1 MINNAVT
8 VNKAGLNRIYSSSMI
23 QSRKKENMNNFIKDT
38 NNDSAIKRTS
48 TSKSAD
54 NVKLL
59 SKFNLPIEDSLIN
72 GIEVLEKH
80 GVNLSKKNLLDF
92 VSAKKNL
99 SFIANNLDSNMVQKL
114 SEKEVDIKQDP
125 LQKISDHIKD
135 MKNSGESKSLLTL
148 LAQGKKLTSEAA
160 GRIAKDLF
168 GSKMGKDVKDAVKA
182 LHKSGA
188 EITKENVNLIN
199 DTLNNLNQLKNNEDE
214 TIIKTMKKAIEPS
227 IENLI
232 KTKSNITKGAV
243 MSDEKLSQKVTA
255 NYEKLSVSGSLNVDN
270 SISDKELA
278 LMEDEIKELLRKE
291 GIESTKDNIE
301 LAKKLIKNQVPI
313 SKENI
318 ENIEQTKEAIEY
330 LKGQLSYEKLAI
342 LYKAGINVEKEH
354 VVNIVE
360 LVNSLESE
368 SELIDKSSNSIKG
381 DEEKIN
387 EILNRLNKLNNMQ
400 DRDLILLL
408 KKGIDFKVGILN
420 KLVLGAKL
428 ENILLAE
435 DISLQNAYN
444 NISEVVNSFN
454 LLNEMQL
461 GTIARQLST
470 NSLISLDNLVLA
482 HKNSENTLIANN
494 TNISDSKATSINNS
508 LLVEFFSERAAV
520 LALTQN
526 NVSVNQASIKQLFE
540 LSKQVSYVK
549 HNITS
554 RMIKNSVDNN
564 MNIMSMEMNKLNEYV
579 RGQVKM
585 HDIDH
590 TLSLLPKI
598 NSNKESILA
607 MLMKNN
613 MPLALKEAENML
625 LLFSNQKQIGEQ
637 IGSALNEL
645 EHSSTSVAKNEAKE
659 IRQLLTGITSEI
671 KLGDFD
677 IDKTLDKIAKT
688 IDLLRNSMASL
699 DGKTNTEIEKALNN
713 LMSSLEFQSQ
723 MNKNN
728 YVLQFP
734 IMMSEYAK
742 NLQIFVMD
750 QKKGSKKI
758 NPKDMSLLLNIDTNN
773 MENVNIYV
781 AVKNNKATIKFGVKE
796 QKHRTIIEKH
806 SNDLK
811 SLMQEVGYDVEN
823 LSFRVDEE
831 ASIKNII
838 EASLEKEIV
847 TRHFIDITI

>member
-8 VNKAGLNRIYSSSMI
+8 GNKISLNRIYSNNMI
-23 QSRKKENMNNFIKDT
+23 QSRKKENMSNIIKDT
-38 NNDSAIKRTS
+38 NKDNAIKRTS

-99 SFIANNLDSNMVQKL
+99 SFIANNLDSNMLQKL

-125 LQKISDHIKD
+125 LQKISDHIKE
-135 MKNSGESKSLLTL
+135 MKNVGEQKSLLTL
-148 LAQGKKLTSEAA
+148 LAQGKKLTSEEAA
-160 GRIAKDLF
+160 RIAKDLF
-168 GSKMGKDVKDAVKA
+168 GSKMGKDVKEAIKA

-232 KTKSNITKGAV
+232 KIKNNITKGAV
-243 MSDEKLSQKVTA
+243 MSDEKLSQGVTA
-255 NYEKLSVSGSLNVDN
+255 NYEKLSVSGNYNIDN
-270 SISDKELA
+270 GITDKELA
-278 LMEDEIKELLRKE
+278 FMEDEIKEILKKE
-291 GIESTKDNIE
+291 GIESTKENIE
-301 LAKKLIKNQVPI
+301 LAKKLIRNQVPV
-313 SKENI
+313 SKENL
-318 ENIEQTKEAIEY
+318 ENVTQTKEAIEI
-330 LKGQLSYEKLAI
+330 LKGQLSYEKLTM
-342 LYKAGINVEKEH
+342 LYKAGVNVDKEH
-354 VVNIVE
+354 VVDIVE

-368 SELIDKSSNSIKG
+368 SELIDKSPNSMKN
-381 DEEKIN
+381 DEGKIN
-387 EILNRLNKLNNMQ
+387 EILNRLNKLNSMQ
-400 DRDLILLL
+400 DKDLILLL

-420 KLVLGAKL
+420 KLVLAPKL
-428 ENILLAE
+428 ENTLLAE

-444 NISEVVNSFN
+444 TISEVVNSFN

-461 GTIARQLST
+461 STIARQLST
-470 NSLISLDNLVLA
+470 NSLTTLDNL
-482 HKNSENTLIANN
+482 
-494 TNISDSKATSINNS
+494 
-508 LLVEFFSERAAV
+508 V

-526 NVSVNQASIKQLFE
+526 NVKANQASIKQLFE
-540 LSKQVSYVK
+540 ISKQVNYVK
-549 HNITS
+549 QNITS
-554 RMIKNSVDNN
+554 SMIKNGVDNK
-564 MNIMSMEMNKLNEYV
+564 MNIMSVEINKLTEFV
-579 RGQVKM
+579 RGQTKVYDGEQMLK
-585 HDIDH
+585 
-590 TLSLLPKI
+590 SLPNI
-598 NSNKESILA
+598 NNNKDSILA

-625 LLFSNQKQIGEQ
+625 LLFDNQKQIGEQ
-637 IGSALNEL
+637 IGNILNEL
-645 EHSSTSVAKNEAKE
+645 EHSPTNTAKNEAKE
-659 IRQLLTGITSEI
+659 IRQLLNAITNDI
-671 KLGDFD
+671 KLGNFD
-677 IDKTLDKIAKT
+677 IDKTLGKIAKS
-688 IDLLRNSMASL
+688 IEFLQNLMYSV
-699 DGKTNTEIEKALNN
+699 DGSSNTEIEKALKD
-713 LMSSLEFQSQ
+713 LMSSLEFQNQ

-728 YVLQFP
+728 LVLQLP

-742 NLQIFVMD
+742 NLQLFVMN

-758 NPKDMSLLLNIDTNN
+758 DPKDMSLLLNIDTKN
-773 MENVNIYV
+773 MENVNIYIS
-781 AVKNNKATIKFGVKE
+781 VKNNKAAIKFGVKE
-796 QKHRTIIEKH
+796 QKHRTIIENR
-806 SNDLK
+806 SNDLID
-811 SLMQEVGYDVEN
+811 LMQEVGYDIKN

-847 TRHFIDITI
+847 AKHFIDITI